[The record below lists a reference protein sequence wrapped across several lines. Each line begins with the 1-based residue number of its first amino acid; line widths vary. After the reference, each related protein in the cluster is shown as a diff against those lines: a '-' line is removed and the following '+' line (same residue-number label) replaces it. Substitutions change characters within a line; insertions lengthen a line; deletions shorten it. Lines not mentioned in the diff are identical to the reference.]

1 MATIPTPGRPAIS
14 IDWQDD
20 DSLDIALNRIWNTIK
35 NIEISDF
42 TGSALRIS
50 NFVDVWVHP
59 DGDADRNIAND
70 GVKRAEVATGGG
82 DDHVRIGIDSN
93 TADWSNDLR
102 IDTGAGD
109 DDIRLRLPGRKRR
122 RLGRCRLR
130 FPQL

>member
-1 MATIPTPGRPAIS
+1 LSDTRINLVEFPDTQVGNDPDTGAPAIS

-50 NFVDVWVHP
+50 NFVDAWVHL

-70 GVKRAEVATGGG
+70 GVKGAKVATGGA

-93 TADWSNDLR
+93 TADARQQLN
-102 IDTGAGD
+102 GAVGTLT
-109 DDIRLRLPGRKRR
+109 I
-122 RLGRCRLR
+122 
-130 FPQL
+130 